1 MDNGNFKEI
10 LERAINGNN
19 EAIEK
24 IFELYEPIINKFSVL
39 DGKLDEDLRQYIL
52 FRIFCAIKKYRIE

>member
-10 LERAINGNN
+10 LERAIEGNN

-52 FRIFCAIKKYRIE
+52 FRIFRAIRKYKIG

>member
-1 MDNGNFKEI
+1 MDNGKFKEI

-24 IFELYEPIINKFSVL
+24 IFELYEPIINKFSIL

-52 FRIFCAIKKYRIE
+52 FRIFRAIKKYRIE